1 MESLR
6 NKFSIGGLLV
16 YVAAVLYLHFVFQ
29 QPFNEMLI
37 PFTILGIGFSFI
49 GWWLTKD
56 LSQPRHEPVIKKEI
70 WLIIALVA
78 WIVFYITYGGSLI
91 NKLLPVSWIENPP
104 VYSIIIFL
112 RKLLFFVLVPF
123 GIYKAL
129 GFSLKDFGLKESP
142 VKLFSQKSILL
153 FISLSIAALLFQY
166 FLSNGAKS
174 VRSGAFNTSQLVIG
188 LPLCFIYLLFDAG
201 LIEEFFFR
209 GFLQSRLA
217 VLLKSTTGP
226 IIISAIIF
234 GLVHA
239 PGLYLR
245 GAGSEGI
252 EEQLPFSFFAA
263 YTIAYMSV
271 AGVFLGIIYSKTK
284 NLWLVMA
291 IHAMVDL
298 LPNLDDFIHT
308 WGIK

>member
-1 MESLR
+1 MVPI
-6 NKFSIGGLLV
+6 KYKYFIGGLLLYAV
-16 YVAAVLYLHFVFQ
+16 AVLYLIFAFNFSVTGLLVPFAVFGVLFSLLGWLLCKKF
-29 QPFNEMLI
+29 PVPSHHPAIKNEVWFLI
-37 PFTILGIGFSFI
+37 VLIG
-49 GWWLTKD
+49 
-56 LSQPRHEPVIKKEI
+56 
-70 WLIIALVA
+70 

-91 NKLLPVSWIENPP
+91 NKMLPASWIENPP

-123 GIYKAL
+123 GIYKL
-129 GFSLKDFGLKESP
+129 FRFTLKDVGLKGSP
-142 VKLFSQKSILL
+142 VKFFSKKSLL
-153 FISLSIAALLFQY
+153 VFVVLSISALLFQY
-166 FLSNGAKS
+166 FLSGGAKGI
-174 VRSGAFNTSQLVIG
+174 RSGEFNSAQLFIG
-188 LPLCFIYLLFDAG
+188 LPLCFVYLLFDAG

-209 GFLQSRLA
+209 GILQSRLS
-217 VLLKSTTGP
+217 VLLKSTTGG
-226 IIISAIIF
+226 IVVSSIIF

-252 EEQLPFSFFAA
+252 DEQMPFLFFAA
-263 YTIAYMSV
+263 YTIGYMSI
-271 AGVFLGIIYSKTK
+271 AGIFIGIVYSKTK

-298 LPNLDDFIHT
+298 LPNFGDFVNT